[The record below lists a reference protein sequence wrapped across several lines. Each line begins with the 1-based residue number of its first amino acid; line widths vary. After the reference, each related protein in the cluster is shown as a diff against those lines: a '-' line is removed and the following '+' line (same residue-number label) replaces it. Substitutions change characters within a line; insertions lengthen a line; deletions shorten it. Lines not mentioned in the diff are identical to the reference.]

1 MPFVTERWPGGMLT
15 NFKTTRKTIKKMTSI
30 DKMMKDGTAMHLSK
44 RERLQLTRQRDKID
58 KIFGSISEM
67 NRLPAAIFVV
77 DVKKEHIA
85 VSEAKNLNIPIFAM
99 VDTNSSPEGIDFI
112 IPSNDD
118 ATKSIDLVITALCDS
133 IKEGLGERKQA
144 KDKIAEEKAAKEAAI
159 EEAKLSEEDNKEKKE
174 VKS

>member
-1 MPFVTERWPGGMLT
+1 
-15 NFKTTRKTIKKMTSI
+15 
-30 DKMMKDGTAMHLSK
+30 
-44 RERLQLTRQRDKID
+44 
-58 KIFGSISEM
+58 M
-67 NRLPAAIFVV
+67 NRLPAAIFIV

-99 VDTNSSPEGIDFI
+99 VDTNSSPEGIDFV

-144 KDKIAEEKAAKEAAI
+144 KDKIAEEKAAKEAAK